1 MRRVSLLLSAVGL
14 LVACNKNDYNE
25 EPELIYFAD
34 KIHEEILAVG
44 STETITTDYEFKYR
58 GVGLVTNES
67 VKISTPST
75 ITRTLTYETSY
86 DGSFPKTTLYKVGG
100 TTVNTTTYDQYIDR
114 GRIKNKT
121 IV

>member
-44 STETITTDYEFKYR
+44 STETITT
-58 GVGLVTNES
+58 V
-67 VKISTPST
+67 
-75 ITRTLTYETSY
+75 
-86 DGSFPKTTLYKVGG
+86 
-100 TTVNTTTYDQYIDR
+100 
-114 GRIKNKT
+114 
-121 IV
+121 